1 MNKIYYS
8 GEILNLNDLLNISFD
23 LGDMEHVGYSSV
35 LTDKFLEY
43 LNSLKREKKDKFIK
57 LIKNYYPNDI
67 IRLHTQEW
75 SDIKNTINHAF
86 SVIHNQDN
94 GKSISILYELITSE
108 NGDLYGKEL
117 LTGFVFPI
125 VNNDKIEYK
134 LSISN
139 VKNAVL
145 SDDGE
150 LLFVKTR
157 DKYYHNHKDYR
168 CLNYSHQHMIYFIE
182 SINSF
187 TDRNKKKFY
196 PINLTVY
203 SLKPI
208 IHPFENLSLC
218 DSIIFNHKV
227 ANKNELEEYTEK
239 FKGLFKKNSKKA
251 FIESI
256 TKQYNKNIFNSEI
269 KEKEPIQEEKKEK
282 IEKDKLTLKLENI
295 EYLLAKLKRKDNTSY
310 ETCLK
315 EYNNLINSETE
326 ILTLTPITLE
336 SLTILEG
343 KIEFCLNYSKNKNIF
358 DLLDDLKNEYLDNFQ
373 NKEDRTTK
381 LALTEID
388 KLYELFS
395 KARKEYSLKD
405 QTKILKDIAFLY
417 IMETIEDNDIDITDL
432 ENSYFS
438 DHLKYI
444 MMVILSLIDDN
455 TIKDNIFINLE
466 DELNIQNIYNIIKN
480 IEFKNNKQKRKK

>member
-239 FKGLFKKNSKKA
+239 FKGLFKKNSKKR
-251 FIESI
+251 
-256 TKQYNKNIFNSEI
+256 
-269 KEKEPIQEEKKEK
+269 
-282 IEKDKLTLKLENI
+282 L
-295 EYLLAKLKRKDNTSY
+295 
-310 ETCLK
+310 
-315 EYNNLINSETE
+315 
-326 ILTLTPITLE
+326 
-336 SLTILEG
+336 
-343 KIEFCLNYSKNKNIF
+343 SK
-358 DLLDDLKNEYLDNFQ
+358 
-373 NKEDRTTK
+373 
-381 LALTEID
+381 
-388 KLYELFS
+388 
-395 KARKEYSLKD
+395 
-405 QTKILKDIAFLY
+405 
-417 IMETIEDNDIDITDL
+417 
-432 ENSYFS
+432 
-438 DHLKYI
+438 
-444 MMVILSLIDDN
+444 V
-455 TIKDNIFINLE
+455 
-466 DELNIQNIYNIIKN
+466 
-480 IEFKNNKQKRKK
+480 